1 MFTVYL
7 VEKYG
12 ADIIQWLLIKK
23 QNRCKMGKVEID
35 IIGNEYREK
44 TKTTKRSRIIEK
56 QYTLRSLA
64 RPDDPFGEADAKEEG
79 IKEQV
84 IYENN
89 LTYSADLIEL
99 RQNIIRALWQYLRWV
114 SLIPGQKPQ
123 ALSSLVENLIDA
135 CLDWAEGK

>member
-1 MFTVYL
+1 
-7 VEKYG
+7 
-12 ADIIQWLLIKK
+12 
-23 QNRCKMGKVEID
+23 
-35 IIGNEYREK
+35 
-44 TKTTKRSRIIEK
+44 
-56 QYTLRSLA
+56 LRSLA

-84 IYENN
+84 IYENK
-89 LTYSADLIEL
+89 LTYSADLREL

-135 CLDWAEGK
+135 CLDWAEGKQDEKDT

>member
-1 MFTVYL
+1 M
-7 VEKYG
+7 
-12 ADIIQWLLIKK
+12 
-23 QNRCKMGKVEID
+23 
-35 IIGNEYREK
+35 
-44 TKTTKRSRIIEK
+44 RSRNIEK

-84 IYENN
+84 IYENK
-89 LTYSADLIEL
+89 LTYSADLREL

>member
-1 MFTVYL
+1 M
-7 VEKYG
+7 
-12 ADIIQWLLIKK
+12 
-23 QNRCKMGKVEID
+23 R
-35 IIGNEYREK
+35 
-44 TKTTKRSRIIEK
+44 KTTKRNRKNTKDPGAKAAAHGQQDFSMRSRNIEK
-56 QYTLRSLA
+56 QYTLRRLA
-64 RPDDPFGEADAKEEG
+64 RPDDPYGEADAKEEG

-135 CLDWAEGK
+135 CLDWAEGKQDEKDT